1 MTISS
6 WLYFF
11 DEVPSHTRASVTA
24 ALEQAN
30 LTLHPF
36 TSPPHGFG
44 VVVFDRMD
52 DANLRELRVMTRSA
66 TVLAIST
73 SPSGLD
79 SARMWEVLE
88 AGAADLLLWSKL
100 PAATDQV
107 VSRLQRWNALQNLI
121 ESAPV
126 KGTLIGKNP
135 LWRNL
140 VRSVVEVAAF
150 TQASVLITGETGT
163 GKELIA
169 HLIHN
174 LDSRTNKGDL
184 IVVDCTTLSPEL
196 SGSELFGHERG
207 AFTGAVTARDGA
219 FSLADGGTL
228 FLDEVGELSLPLQAQ
243 LLRAV
248 QEHKYKRVGGNTWQH
263 TEFRL
268 ICATNRDM
276 EAEVTNGN
284 FRADLYYRI
293 AGCRCRTPSLRE
305 RRDDILLLV
314 SHFLGQMDPKAAT
327 FDLDPA
333 VREYLL
339 TRDYPGN
346 IRDLYQTVK
355 RIWHR
360 HTGPGPIT
368 IGDVPVEERQCGIS
382 CRPSWPDRGFE
393 GAIRHAV
400 DLGIGLKEISQNA
413 ADLAM
418 QVALEQESDNLQ
430 RAAYRLGVTDRALQ
444 MRRANRRAPPH

>member
-1 MTISS
+1 MTIST

-11 DEVPSHTRASVTA
+11 DEIPSHTRASVTA
-24 ALEQAN
+24 ALEQAK

-36 TSPPHGFG
+36 TSQPHGFG

-73 SPSGLD
+73 APAGLD

-107 VSRLQRWNALQNLI
+107 VSRLQRWDALQNLI

-150 TQASVLITGETGT
+150 TQASVLVTGETGT

-169 HLIHN
+169 HLIHD

-276 EAEVTNGN
+276 EADVAHGS

-293 AGCRCRTPSLRE
+293 AGCRCRTQSLRE

-314 SHFLGQMDPKAAT
+314 SHFLGQMDPQAEVA
-327 FDLDPA
+327 P
-333 VREYLL
+333 
-339 TRDYPGN
+339 
-346 IRDLYQTVK
+346 
-355 RIWHR
+355 RI
-360 HTGPGPIT
+360 
-368 IGDVPVEERQCGIS
+368 
-382 CRPSWPDRGFE
+382 
-393 GAIRHAV
+393 
-400 DLGIGLKEISQNA
+400 
-413 ADLAM
+413 
-418 QVALEQESDNLQ
+418 
-430 RAAYRLGVTDRALQ
+430 
-444 MRRANRRAPPH
+444 

>member
-1 MTISS
+1 MTIST

-11 DEVPSHTRASVTA
+11 DEVPSLTRASITT
-24 ALEQAN
+24 ALEQAG
-30 LTLHPF
+30 LTLHPV
-36 TSPPHGFG
+36 TSQPQNFG

-52 DANLRELRVMTRSA
+52 EANLRKLRVMTRSS

-73 SPSGLD
+73 SPHGLN
-79 SARMWEVLE
+79 STEMWAVLE
-88 AGAADLLLWSKL
+88 AGSADLLLWSKL
-100 PAATDQV
+100 PAATDQA
-107 VSRLQRWNALQNLI
+107 VSRLQRWDAVQKLI
-121 ESAPV
+121 ESASV
-126 KGTLIGKNP
+126 KGTLIGESR

-140 VRSVVEVAAF
+140 VRNVVEMAAF

-169 HLIHN
+169 HLIHD
-174 LDSRTNKGDL
+174 LDGRTNKGDL
-184 IVVDCTTLSPEL
+184 TVVDCTTLSPEL

-207 AFTGAVTARDGA
+207 AFTGAITARDGA
-219 FSLADGGTL
+219 FTLADGGTL
-228 FLDEVGELSLPLQAQ
+228 FLDEVGELSLPLQAR

-268 ICATNRDM
+268 ICATNRDL
-276 EAEVTNGN
+276 EADVANGS

-293 AGCRCRTPSLRE
+293 AGCRCRTPSLDE
-305 RRDDILLLV
+305 RRDDILPLV
-314 SHFLGQMDPKAAT
+314 SHFLGQMNPQAAT

-346 IRDLYQTVK
+346 VRDLCQTVK

-360 HTGPGPIT
+360 HIGPSPIT
-368 IGDVPVEERQCGIS
+368 IGDVPAEERPCGTS
-382 CRPSWPDRGFE
+382 CRMSWPDQSFE
-393 GAIRHAV
+393 DAIRHAI

-418 QVALEQESDNLQ
+418 KVALEQEGDNLQ
-430 RAAYRLGVTDRALQ
+430 RAAHRLGVTDRALQ
-444 MRRANRRAPPH
+444 MRRANRRASH